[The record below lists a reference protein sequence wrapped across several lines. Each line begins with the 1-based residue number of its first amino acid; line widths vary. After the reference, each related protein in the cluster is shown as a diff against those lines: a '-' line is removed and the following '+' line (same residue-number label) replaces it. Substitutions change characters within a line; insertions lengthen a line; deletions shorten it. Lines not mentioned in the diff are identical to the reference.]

1 MTYSCYCCCFS
12 GPPSLAFN
20 APSSTRL
27 PPGRPVHL
35 RGDSRRPGFGLR
47 VDRRPGLIFVPFW
60 PGRGARSTS
69 SGVGGKEL
77 LERRNAGAGGPNRP
91 SCFWLRTGSSYVALQ
106 ITGKAR
112 VRACAVETV
121 SRGCDLGT
129 SRERRHTR
137 AHPPTTDIAS
147 SGGDARSSRAD
158 LEPQG
163 SRRGCRPPC
172 PPPGQSERVRSHR
185 VPTLHTAR
193 EHRIMPRATPS

>member
-1 MTYSCYCCCFS
+1 MLLLLLFGT
-12 GPPSLAFN
+12 PSLAFN

-35 RGDSRRPGFGLR
+35 RGDSRRPGLELR
-47 VDRRPGLIFVPFW
+47 VDRHPGRISLPFW
-60 PGRGARSTS
+60 PGRGARPPT

-77 LERRNAGAGGPNRP
+77 LERRNACTREPNRP

-112 VRACAVETV
+112 VRACAIEPV
-121 SRGCDLGT
+121 SRGCDYMT

-147 SGGDARSSRAD
+147 SGGDARSRRAD